1 MLQERRR
8 QRLAAGD
15 LARPVVA
22 DAGVDDELQ
31 PRRLDQQRVDAEL
44 QGVVLADEVRIEPRR
59 LAQLRAVAC
68 RMNMRGTGKSIS
80 TMRVIFTQPTCQL
93 SIALTP
99 PRSRFDPTAV

>member
-31 PRRLDQQRVDAEL
+31 PRRLDQERVGAEL
-44 QGVVLADEVRIEPRR
+44 QGAVVLADEVRIEPR
-59 LAQLRAVAC
+59 
-68 RMNMRGTGKSIS
+68 
-80 TMRVIFTQPTCQL
+80 
-93 SIALTP
+93 
-99 PRSRFDPTAV
+99 